1 MKTDKEFFED
11 MEAARAE
18 LGYGT
23 DKFSLAVGGS
33 RSFLWSLKNGG
44 RSVTLATAN
53 KCYDNVKGLLDRHIE
68 SRDD

>member
-53 KCYDNVKGLLDRHIE
+53 RCYAKVAELIE
-68 SRDD
+68 QKNSSP